1 MLIGMGLHKNRHGVS
16 IVRHE
21 VPERLEVARVLDNGK
36 ERQAD
41 LQKSTD
47 TKDQKEAKRI
57 AVDVL
62 AGFRETLRQAEALL
76 IERPVRSAL
85 AQSEIDRIAEF
96 HHASVLAG

>member
-1 MLIGMGLHKNRHGVS
+1 MLIGMGLNPHGVY
-16 IVRHE
+16 IVRHKG
-21 VPERLEVARVLDNGK
+21 PERLEGPVARVLDKGK
-36 ERQAD
+36 ERQSD

-76 IERPVRSAL
+76 IERPVRGAL